1 MYFES
6 GRHPGRALRR
16 QDREPDHRRVRPLD
30 RDESRGA
37 ADVPQV
43 GREVPHPHAQLQ
55 HAVVSI

>member
-30 RDESRGA
+30 RDESGGA

-43 GREVPHPHAQLQ
+43 GREVPHPHA
-55 HAVVSI
+55 